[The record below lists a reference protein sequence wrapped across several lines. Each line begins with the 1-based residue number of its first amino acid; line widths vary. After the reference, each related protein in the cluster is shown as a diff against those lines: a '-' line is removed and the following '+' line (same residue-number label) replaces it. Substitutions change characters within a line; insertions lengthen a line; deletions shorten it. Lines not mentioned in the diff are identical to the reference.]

1 MTRDDNSGSEWQLNT
16 VIKRTLWEH
25 KQKACEGSRGAAY
38 ILMVMESVSTGIHY
52 RRPLKWASIEPL
64 SLEEEGNRSV
74 DSDGRR
80 PAKQTNKK
88 KRQKRVT
95 AEKQRWN
102 FLLPLRLHGGVSH
115 WDNNT
120 CHCLVE
126 KGATIQDHKGE
137 KRINGREWKWS
148 SNKNKSVGILPL
160 RHFRLTL
167 RSHQSAARLAE
178 SESHQRVYVLT
189 RNGQWNVSR
198 GPLEHGGVSAASYRC
213 ITLNQAHHLQHLWQL
228 WDLFHRSVWRK
239 HPSKNFLK
247 EAKQKNQTQTQSK
260 KVSLVS
266 TTIKVHVLDHR

>member
-52 RRPLKWASIEPL
+52 RRPLKWAAIEPL

-74 DSDGRR
+74 ASDRRR
-80 PAKQTNKK
+80 PAKRTNK

-95 AEKQRWN
+95 AAKQRWN
-102 FLLPLRLHGGVSH
+102 FLLPLRLHGGVTH
-115 WDNNT
+115 WGNNT

-126 KGATIQDHKGE
+126 KGATIQVHKGE

-160 RHFRLTL
+160 RHFRFTL
-167 RSHQSAARLAE
+167 RSHLSAVRLAE
-178 SESHQRVYVLT
+178 SESHQSVYVLT
-189 RNGQWNVSR
+189 WNGQWNVSR
-198 GPLEHGGVSAASYRC
+198 GPLEYGGVSAASYRC
-213 ITLNQAHHLQHLWQL
+213 ITLNQAHQLQHLRQL
-228 WDLFHRSVWRK
+228 WDLFHSSVWRK
-239 HPSKNFLK
+239 HPSSFGRK
-247 EAKQKNQTQTQSK
+247 TK
-260 KVSLVS
+260 KPN
-266 TTIKVHVLDHR
+266 TNPK